1 MINYDY
7 ITKENLEEH
16 DPNWPQVFDH
26 PYSILIIRGWRWKNK
41 MVKMVILLIKSIY
54 KLRIQMKQNINI
66 LYKKTWKKCSWR
78 ALRSNGKMSKT

>member
-26 PYSILIIRGWRWKNK
+26 PYSILIIRG
-41 MVKMVILLIKSIY
+41 
-54 KLRIQMKQNINI
+54 
-66 LYKKTWKKCSWR
+66 
-78 ALRSNGKMSKT
+78 

>member
-26 PYSILIIRGWRWKNK
+26 PYSILIIRGWWWKNK
-41 MVKMVILLIKSIY
+41 IMKMVILLIKSIY

-66 LYKKTWKKCSWR
+66 L
-78 ALRSNGKMSKT
+78 